1 MNRSAYIQY
10 DLSKMTNSSNTMEI
24 PYGYF
29 NGDDITT
36 FNISNNGVLK
46 RIVIG
51 NGCFGKVRVFSMI
64 GLIG

>member
-36 FNISNNGVLK
+36 FNISNNGNLN

-51 NGCFGKVRVFSMI
+51 QNSFFNVKVFSMI